1 MRENLTALIKLLGLS
16 LLLCGREM
24 GDKTYIIYTD
34 KHEKHWLLWF
44 VTDKG
49 QKRFF
54 KIVVDINN
62 TDLISLNLN
71 DLVLTSANFLGVT
84 RLVVPGFVTLSLSG
98 AFWILHV

>member
-1 MRENLTALIKLLGLS
+1 
-16 LLLCGREM
+16 M

-49 QKRFF
+49 QKKEDFLNCGWY
-54 KIVVDINN
+54 KQHA
-62 TDLISLNLN
+62 DLISLNLN

-84 RLVVPGFVTLSLSG
+84 GLVVPGFVTLSLSG

>member
-49 QKRFF
+49 QKKKKKSF
-54 KIVVDINN
+54 
-62 TDLISLNLN
+62 
-71 DLVLTSANFLGVT
+71 
-84 RLVVPGFVTLSLSG
+84 
-98 AFWILHV
+98 